1 MGADRKRQTGP
12 STPDDWRAI
21 LLRHAEAVHG
31 SALAGTK
38 DQPTLSDEDAQT
50 LGDAIGNK
58 AEAALRIVEDYAIGA
73 AARDQAASADTE
85 SEGGTAASH
94 FSARLA
100 LVLDGF
106 EPRPRPQERQDRPP
120 RPQVIQSELW
130 QLLRMVR
137 ESAELSYAR
146 EIDLVELDRRILLL
160 INQDGPQVPADI
172 AGATGVDK
180 AQVSRSVKRL
190 LELRMIERE
199 QIRAPVRLTRKGQTV
214 SDRLRKLANLRNR
227 ELVFGI
233 GDDELKQFFAVIE
246 KLLGRAIILY
256 EQEKQRMLGAAVE
269 GDGPVAYAR
278 PPEERAPE
286 DSIVVNRE
294 RIMSPL
300 MTLSAYFSRSG
311 SLVFKRLTHLSS
323 FEAWVLNEIGMTPP
337 IAWGDLVERINRD
350 HSQAGR
356 TVTSLI
362 KRGLVEREGK
372 AGRRHGRFSP
382 TDKGLELY
390 DLIQQA
396 SRERSAFLMA
406 PLSPAER
413 DAFLTVFGK
422 IRLNAVNQLE
432 RERAYGELDES

>member
-1 MGADRKRQTGP
+1 MAADIKRKDR
-12 STPDDWRAI
+12 SDASEDWRTI
-21 LLRHAEAVHG
+21 LLRHAETVHANAR
-31 SALAGTK
+31 SAKSGRPA
-38 DQPTLSDEDAQT
+38 LSGEDTQT
-50 LGDAIGNK
+50 LTDAIGSN
-58 AEAALRIVEDYAIGA
+58 AETALRIVEDYAIGA
-73 AARDQAASADTE
+73 AARNEGEIGEE
-85 SEGGTAASH
+85 SLDGIVGISS

-100 LVLDGF
+100 MVLDGF
-106 EPRPRPQERQDRPP
+106 EPRSDPPAKGDRPP

-233 GDDELKQFFAVIE
+233 EDDELTQFFAVIE

-256 EQEKQRMLGAAVE
+256 EQEKQRTQGPAVE

-413 DAFLTVFGK
+413 DAFLSVFGK
-422 IRLNAVNQLE
+422 IRLNAVAQLE

>member
-1 MGADRKRQTGP
+1 MSGDGNIEIDSDAAEN
-12 STPDDWRAI
+12 WRSI
-21 LLRHAEAVHG
+21 LLRHAEQVHA
-31 SALAGTK
+31 SARQKSVKHPSLEKA
-38 DQPTLSDEDAQT
+38 DARVLS
-50 LGDAIGNK
+50 LAIGDK

-73 AARDQAASADTE
+73 AARAEGEADQPQVTATNAATSQFA
-85 SEGGTAASH
+85 
-94 FSARLA
+94 ARLA

-106 EPRPRPQERQDRPP
+106 QPKTTPGHMRPP

-160 INQDGPQVPADI
+160 INQDGPQVPADV

-233 GDDELKQFFAVIE
+233 GDDELQQFFAVVG
-246 KLLGRAIILY
+246 KLLGRAIVLY
-256 EQEKQRMLGAAVE
+256 EQEKQRTQDPQAD

-311 SLVFKRLTHLSS
+311 SLVFKRLTNLSS

-337 IAWGDLVERINRD
+337 IAWSDLVERINRD

-382 TDKGLELY
+382 TDKGMVLY

-406 PLSPAER
+406 PLSPDER
-413 DAFLTVFGK
+413 DAFLSVFGK
-422 IRLNAVNQLE
+422 IRLNAIAQLE
-432 RERAYGELDES
+432 RERAYGELDEE